1 MTSPESERPSEMSE
15 ADVTLVTRGIT
26 VQAAVE
32 LSTAENLVIRPIAES
47 YARTVGVKEG
57 DRVELFWRDA
67 YEERMLPAELSSVED
82 DGTVRWHLGVTGPAE
97 RSTRRKAVR
106 ADVEVPVRMR
116 MNNTEVTGD
125 TVDLSEAG
133 LRALVDGWGL
143 APEAGTPVAVDI
155 ELGEDDLVRLHG
167 SVVRQDQRAGRWVLS
182 VRFEGV
188 EEKDADRLRKR
199 VFQALREERA
209 RAND

>member
-1 MTSPESERPSEMSE
+1 MTSTESDRPTEMSE

-32 LSTAENLVIRPIAES
+32 LSNALALVLRPIASS
-47 YARTVGVKEG
+47 YARTVGVREG
-57 DRVELFWRDA
+57 DKVELFWRDA
-67 YEERMLPAELSSVED
+67 FEERMLPAEVSSID
-82 DGTVRWHLGVTGPAE
+82 DGDALRWNLTITGPAE

-116 MNNTEVTGD
+116 MNSTEVKGD

-133 LRALVDGWGL
+133 MRALIDGWGL
-143 APEAGTPVAVDI
+143 PPEPGTSAEIDV
-155 ELGEDDLVRLHG
+155 ELDSDLVRLHG
-167 SVVRQDQRAGRWVLS
+167 SVVRQDERAGRWVLS

-188 EEKDADRLRKR
+188 QEKDADKLRKR

-209 RAND
+209 RAKD